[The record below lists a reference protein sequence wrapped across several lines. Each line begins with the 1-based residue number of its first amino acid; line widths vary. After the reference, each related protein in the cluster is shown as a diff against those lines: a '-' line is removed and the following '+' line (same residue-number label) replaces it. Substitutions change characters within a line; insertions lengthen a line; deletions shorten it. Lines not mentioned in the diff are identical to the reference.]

1 MKWISALVILFIIG
15 LPIHPI
21 PAATPANQP
30 DVEKTTV
37 ATTQPVA
44 IPYKLTDTNHILIRL
59 KITGKGPF
67 NFIVDTGAPVMILRV
82 PAAQKLGLK
91 PNARGFAVLNQLEIE
106 GGMSLK
112 HVQCLVET
120 PYQIEGMNAIG
131 ASGVDLD
138 GLLGYAVLARFRMQ
152 IDLSKDHMI
161 WTPVDFSP
169 PAVGSARTT
178 ASREPGDPQEDRL
191 ESMGGLLKFLG
202 PLVKPAV
209 LESKHRGVI
218 GIELTQGDGAVSIG
232 RVLGDSPADRAG
244 ILNGDQLISVN
255 HKSVKSV
262 TDAQNAMG
270 TTFTGQKAS
279 VVVQRGESILTLNL
293 ICAEGL

>member
-1 MKWISALVILFIIG
+1 MVG
-15 LPIHPI
+15 LPMWQTI
-21 PAATPANQP
+21 AATPANQP
-30 DVEKTTV
+30 ASEKTTV
-37 ATTQPVA
+37 VTTQPVA
-44 IPYKLTDTNHILIRL
+44 IPYKLTDTNHLLVRL
-59 KITGKGPF
+59 KINGKGPF
-67 NFIVDTGAPVMILRV
+67 NFIVDTGAPMMILRV

-91 PNARGFAVLNQLEIE
+91 SNDRGLAILNQLDIE
-106 GGMSLK
+106 GGMTLK

-131 ASGVDLD
+131 ASGVELD

-152 IDLSKDHMI
+152 IDLSRDHMI

-169 PAVGSARTT
+169 PPIGSARTT
-178 ASREPGDPQEDRL
+178 ASREPNDPQEDRL
-191 ESMGGLLKFLG
+191 ESMGGLLKILG

-218 GIELTQGDGAVSIG
+218 GIELAESDGGVWIQH
-232 RVLGDSPADRAG
+232 VLGDSPADRAG
-244 ILNGDQLISVN
+244 ILNGDHLVSVN
-255 HKSVKSV
+255 HKSIKTV